1 MIDCVTV
8 FLQLPLANASQTS
21 VLVNGLTDGQNSLSD
36 WLALAQSSM
45 LSMLSNQ
52 SERDQSVK
60 PLLQSLLQTVPVDAL
75 TGDVLLFSLVVMQQ
89 LSVSCSLT

>member
-36 WLALAQSSM
+36 LLALAQSSM
-45 LSMLSNQ
+45 LSMLSNLNATSQ
-52 SERDQSVK
+52 
-60 PLLQSLLQTVPVDAL
+60 
-75 TGDVLLFSLVVMQQ
+75 
-89 LSVSCSLT
+89 CSHGFNRCCKQCL

>member
-45 LSMLSNQ
+45 LSMLSNH
-52 SERDQSVK
+52 SERHQSVQ

-75 TGDVLLFSLVVMQQ
+75 TGDVLLFRLVVMQQ